1 MIAAKPGRAHL
12 IAGGFPRGSDAG
24 HDHNYA
30 RLRLLEFLA
39 EQEIPASVANDFLD
53 VEKWLPVSRLLIT
66 YVAGPYPDAEQSR
79 VIRQWL
85 EEGGRWLGL
94 HGTAGGRAVRVEGS
108 RQRRMVK
115 LDHHAVL
122 GGYFLTHP
130 PIRRFRV
137 DVGDAP
143 DRLTQGLPAAF
154 DVADEPYFVEI
165 QDPAS
170 TRVLLSSEYGTDA
183 VSPAIGTIYESDTS
197 LLPDGKTRALGYTRE
212 LGKGAVTYIALG
224 HCHNP
229 SDNVQTS
236 VDRSVDPEGRTP
248 LTFRQPWETPAFE
261 TLVRNA
267 ITWGMEA

>member
-1 MIAAKPGRAHL
+1 MAATPYRAHV
-12 IAGGFPRGSDAG
+12 ITGGFPRGMDAG
-24 HDHNYA
+24 HDHDYA
-30 RLRLLEFLA
+30 RLRLLEYLH
-39 EQEIPASVANDFLD
+39 EQEIRASAANDFID

-108 RQRRMVK
+108 RQRRMLK
-115 LDHHAVL
+115 LEHHSVL

-143 DRLTQGLPAAF
+143 DTLTDGLPESF
-154 DVADEPYFVEI
+154 EVADEPYFIEV
-165 QDPAS
+165 QDPPS
-170 TRVLLSSEYGTDA
+170 TRVLLSSRYGPEA
-183 VSPAIGTIYESDTS
+183 VATAIGTIYDADTS
-197 LLPDGKTRALGYTRE
+197 LMPDGKTRVLGYTRDV
-212 LGKGAVTYIALG
+212 GKGAVTYIALG

-229 SDNVQTS
+229 ENNVQSS
-236 VDRSVDPEGRTP
+236 VDRSVDPEGKTP
-248 LTFRQPWETPAFE
+248 LTFRDPWERAPFQR
-261 TLVRNA
+261 LLRNA